1 MPKQLVELEIDELSL
16 VDKAANRM
24 KFVVLKRNGSVNK
37 NIGLG
42 ALIAGAQD
50 NPAAGFFMS
59 DEELAAKLPIT
70 VDQLK
75 TLKAGGPVA
84 ITQELIDALAAALGL
99 SVEDVAA
106 VAKPAAEAAV
116 EEAQAVIAETEAV
129 GDAPADGEPVDVTPA
144 PEPAPEPEAAPES
157 PAEEVTGSFHEEDED
172 EDVNK
177 AEHLMTEED
186 VATLNSAITIL
197 QRVVNAE
204 TDDAE
209 TSESSDD
216 DVEKMAV
223 RIIKQANDVRND
235 ENATPEQIQSAQ
247 DSVNAVNKII
257 HSL

>member
-1 MPKQLVELEIDELSL
+1 MPKELVELEIDELSL

-24 KFVVLKRNGSVNK
+24 KFVVLKRKGSVNK
-37 NIGLG
+37 NSGLG
-42 ALIAGAQD
+42 ALIAGAQN
-50 NPAAGFFMS
+50 NPSIGFFMS
-59 DEELAAKLPIT
+59 DDELAAKLPIT
-70 VDQLK
+70 VDQLV

-129 GDAPADGEPVDVTPA
+129 SETPSDGEPADVT
-144 PEPAPEPEAAPES
+144 PEPEAAPES
-157 PAEEVTGSFHEEDED
+157 PAEEVTGSFHEDDED
-172 EDVNK
+172 KDVNK

-204 TDDAE
+204 TDE
-209 TSESSDD
+209 SESSESSDD
-216 DVEKMAV
+216 EDVEKMAV
-223 RIIKQANDVRND
+223 DILKQANEVRKNPD
-235 ENATPEQIQSAQ
+235 ATQEEIQAAQ
-247 DSVNAVNKII
+247 DAVTFVNT
-257 HSL
+257 L